1 MIQSKT
7 ELELAVMRQAGQIHQ
22 SVVAELK
29 QMIQPGVTLLE
40 IDARAEAMIR
50 AAGAI
55 PSFKG
60 FPGSTPFP
68 ATLCTMVNSEV
79 VHGIPDNREL
89 RAGDLLSVDCGVT
102 YEGMIA
108 DAAFTVIVG
117 GDETNPE
124 RAKFSQTV
132 RRALEA
138 GCEQAVAGNTL
149 GDIGSAVQR
158 TVEAGGYSI
167 LKEFTGHG
175 VGYSMHEDPYVL
187 NYGTPGKGMKLK
199 EGMTICIE
207 PIVAMGKPKSKTLS
221 DGWTEVTVDGKD
233 ACQWEHCGVVTKSGF
248 EIFA

>member
-1 MIQSKT
+1 MVVVKT
-7 ELELAVMRQAGQIHQ
+7 DLEIAVMRHAGKILQGVQ
-22 SVVAELK
+22 ELLK
-29 QMIQPGVTLLE
+29 TKIQPGITLLE
-40 IDARAEAMIR
+40 LDAIAEKEILKHN
-50 AAGAI
+50 GK

-60 FPGSTPFP
+60 FNGFP
-68 ATLCTMVNSEV
+68 ATLCTMINSEV

-89 RAGDLLSVDCGVT
+89 QAGDLLSVDCGVT
-102 YEGMIA
+102 YEGLIA

-124 RAKFSQTV
+124 RARFSQIV
-132 RRALEA
+132 KKALEA

-149 GDIGSAVQR
+149 GDIGYAVQR
-158 TVEAGGYSI
+158 TIEAGGYHI

-175 VGYSMHEDPYVL
+175 VGYEMHEDPFVL
-187 NYGTPGKGMKLK
+187 NYGTPGKGMTLK

-207 PIVAMGKPKSKTLS
+207 PIVTISKTRTKTLK
-221 DGWTEVTVDGKD
+221 DGWTEVTVDGKE